1 MSGFAARVSSR
12 TMGIRLLVSGV
23 LLVATAV
30 MQTATAQDIR
40 TPPVFGESDVKGAIA
55 EALRAMPQVKCNGAP
70 CAAATPQEFATP
82 PVTMDEARM
91 AMIVGTK
98 SAQLHWC
105 GLEWQ
110 GRTYAMMMRSLSR
123 KYQPDDRGLQVLKMI
138 HAQQLGRDYTNLQVL
153 RTCSPETKAELDTEN
168 PTVLQEA
175 GTVPIDVMLRDDAVK
190 RMLQLAL
197 ERINEAMCSEK
208 THCAPATAEE
218 KTNPPI
224 SLELA
229 RTAMTAGV
237 LSGSA
242 QHCNMDWKKR
252 VFLPFMA
259 HHRNVAKLNE
269 RQFALIGILHG
280 SMQNYMLA
288 GFKQRNEPCTP
299 EMKADLEK
307 KIGKP

>member
-1 MSGFAARVSSR
+1 MR
-12 TMGIRLLVSGV
+12 ILVSGI
-23 LLVATAV
+23 LLAV
-30 MQTATAQDIR
+30 IMAAQPATAQDIR
-40 TPPVFGESDVKGAIA
+40 SLPVFNERDVKAAIT
-55 EALRAMPQVKCNGAP
+55 EALQAMPQVKCNGVP
-70 CAAATPQEFATP
+70 CAAPTPQELATP
-82 PVTMDEARM
+82 PVSVDEARM
-91 AMIVGTK
+91 AMYVGAK
-98 SAQLHWC
+98 SAQLNWC

-110 GRTYAMMMRSLSR
+110 GRSYAMMMRSLSR

-138 HAQQLGRDYTNLQVL
+138 HALQLGRDYTNLQVL
-153 RTCSPETKAELDTEN
+153 RTCSPEARAELDAEN

-175 GTVPIDVMLRDDAVK
+175 GTVPVDVILRDDAVK

-197 ERINEAMCSEK
+197 ERISDAMCGEK
-208 THCAPATAEE
+208 THCPPATAEE
-218 KTNPPI
+218 KANPPV

-237 LSGSA
+237 LSGTA

-252 VFLPFMA
+252 VYLPFMA
-259 HHRNVAKLNE
+259 HHRNILKLND

-299 EMKADLEK
+299 EIQADLEK